1 MIECHN
7 NITGVDIKITSA
19 KLYVPV
25 LSLSINDNIKFWENI
40 KEENKRTNFWSR
52 YRSETTIFTEHLEI
66 LINCLLFHSKT
77 IMMIL

>member
-1 MIECHN
+1 M
-7 NITGVDIKITSA
+7 TGVDIKITSA

-40 KEENKRTNFWSR
+40 KEEKKRTNLWSR

-66 LINCLLFHSKT
+66 LINCLLFHSKI